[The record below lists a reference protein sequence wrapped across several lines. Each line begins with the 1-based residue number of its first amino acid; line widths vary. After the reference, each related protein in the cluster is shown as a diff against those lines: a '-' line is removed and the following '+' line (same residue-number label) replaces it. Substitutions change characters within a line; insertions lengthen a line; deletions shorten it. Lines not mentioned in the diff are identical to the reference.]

1 MTADQAKA
9 RATQKFGDLAD
20 GYLKLYPASTDAEA
34 TASNLAS
41 LRDEL
46 GWHMRT
52 WAQLQ
57 AKRGKGKAYLFYFT
71 RVPPVA
77 EGRPSRGATHTAE
90 LSYMFNNLLP
100 GTPWTDV
107 DRKLADMMST
117 YWVNFAATGNPNGA
131 GLPEWPAYSEKNG
144 SAIVLGDT
152 VTAGTQIE
160 PQMLSFYDGY
170 YKTLNARQ

>member
-1 MTADQAKA
+1 M
-9 RATQKFGDLAD
+9 
-20 GYLKLYPASTDAEA
+20 
-34 TASNLAS
+34 
-41 LRDEL
+41 
-46 GWHMRT
+46 
-52 WAQLQ
+52 
-57 AKRGKGKAYLFYFT
+57 
-71 RVPPVA
+71 A

-131 GLPEWPAYSEKNG
+131 GLPEWPAYSEKSG
-144 SAIVLGDT
+144 AAIVLGDT
-152 VTAGTQIE
+152 VSAGTQIE